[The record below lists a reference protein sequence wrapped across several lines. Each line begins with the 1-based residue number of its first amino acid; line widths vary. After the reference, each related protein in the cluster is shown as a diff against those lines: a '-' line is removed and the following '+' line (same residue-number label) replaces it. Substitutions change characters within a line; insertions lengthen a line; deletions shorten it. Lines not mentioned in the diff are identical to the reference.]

1 VRFVPRLTLM
11 RKIRERAAREHRTL
25 SIMIE
30 LELGVDKD

>member
-1 VRFVPRLTLM
+1 M

-30 LELGVDKD
+30 LLLELGVDKD